1 MAAAVSSGWA
11 SHQVTSAWT
20 TPVHTAVSAVASRS
34 VCAPRAARKRSD
46 PLAAMA
52 ASRHNPTLRD
62 AYLRLRAAGKKP
74 IVAITALMRR
84 LIVIANARLRDA
96 YAQTAA
102 N

>member
-1 MAAAVSSGWA
+1 
-11 SHQVTSAWT
+11 
-20 TPVHTAVSAVASRS
+20 
-34 VCAPRAARKRSD
+34 
-46 PLAAMA
+46 
-52 ASRHNPTLRD
+52 SRHNPTLRD

-84 LIVIANARLRDA
+84 LIVIANARLRDT

>member
-1 MAAAVSSGWA
+1 
-11 SHQVTSAWT
+11 
-20 TPVHTAVSAVASRS
+20 
-34 VCAPRAARKRSD
+34 
-46 PLAAMA
+46 
-52 ASRHNPTLRD
+52 SRHNPTLRD